1 MKMLRATWLAF
12 LMLVALGAGLW
23 APRPAFAADEA
34 VSAPKGR
41 LVSAEWLKGQLG
53 RPDLLLLDA
62 SMTPAHKAAH
72 IPGAVGV
79 DLYRYGPRE
88 ATAAEWEQRLQ
99 AWGLSPGQRIVVYDE
114 GGSMMGPW
122 LFFELLHAGVPPE
135 NLYLLDGGL
144 HRWRAVA
151 GTVTQEATPPPAR
164 GSVKVGALQEAVRV
178 RLPEVF
184 AASGAAGSGAGF
196 ALIEALE
203 PDWHFGGAAFFDRAG
218 HIPNAV
224 MAPTGDFYNAD
235 KTFKSAEDIRRMMGY
250 LGIGPAQQVLTY
262 CGGGVAATVPF
273 FALKYIADFPRV
285 RVYKESQREWLAD
298 ERGLPVWTYSAPF
311 QWRESRWLAGWGSR
325 MLRMYSVVNISIIDV
340 RPPEAFRQGHLPFA
354 VNVPA
359 SVFRQHARSPA
370 RLAEALAQAGVKAG
384 DEAVVFSDAGLTP
397 DAALAYLLLE
407 RAGQKKVSVFADS
420 LDRWA
425 ELGFEVERPAPAAA
439 AAGPATAPAA
449 TSATYA
455 AKPRGEAFVLDA
467 ASTRG
472 VYSKVY
478 VASGRATPANV
489 PDGKVV
495 QVPFSDLV
503 TAGGAPKPAK
513 DLWTAISKAGV
524 PRYAEVVLFADD
536 PAEAAANY
544 FLFKLMG
551 FPDVKVWWR

>member
-1 MKMLRATWLAF
+1 MKMLRATGLAF
-12 LMLVALGAGLW
+12 LMLLGLGTGLW
-23 APRPAFAADEA
+23 APRPAFAAEDSGS
-34 VSAPKGR
+34 VPRGR

-72 IPGAVGV
+72 IPGAVGA
-79 DLYRYGPRE
+79 DLYRYGPGE
-88 ATAAEWEQRLQ
+88 ATAAQWQQRLQ
-99 AWGLSPGQRIVVYDE
+99 SWGLSPGQRIVVYDE

-122 LFFELLHAGVPPE
+122 LFFELLHAGVAVE

-144 HRWRAVA
+144 HRWRSVA
-151 GTVTQEATPPPAR
+151 GAVTQEATPPPAR
-164 GSVKVGALQEAVRV
+164 GSITVGALQESVRV

-184 AASGAAGSGAGF
+184 AASGASGPGAGT

-203 PDWHFGGAAFFDRAG
+203 PAWHFGGAAFFDRGG

-224 MAPTGDFYNAD
+224 MAPSGDFYNAD
-235 KTFKSAEDIRRMMGY
+235 KTFKSADEIRRMMGY

-273 FALKYIADFPRV
+273 FALKYIADYPRV

-298 ERGLPVWTYSAPF
+298 ERGLPLWTYSAPF

-325 MLRMYSVVNISIIDV
+325 MLRMYSVVNISIVDV

-359 SVFRQHARSPA
+359 AVFRQHARSPA
-370 RLAEALAQAGVKAG
+370 RLAQALAQAGVKAG

-397 DAALAYLLLE
+397 EAALAYLLLE
-407 RAGQKKVSVFADS
+407 SVGQNKVSVFADS
-420 LDRWA
+420 LERWA
-425 ELGFEVERPAPAAA
+425 ELGYEVARPAPPATAT
-439 AAGPATAPAA
+439 GPATAAPAA
-449 TSATYA
+449 PAPYA
-455 AKPRGEAFVLDA
+455 AKPRGDAFVLDA
-467 ASTRG
+467 APARG
-472 VYSKVY
+472 AYPKVY
-478 VASGRATPANV
+478 VAAGRATPASM

-495 QVPFSDLV
+495 RVPFSDLV
-503 TAGGAPKPAK
+503 TASGAPKPAK
-513 DLWTAISKAGV
+513 DLWAAISKAGV

-544 FLFKLMG
+544 FLFRLMG